1 MTNDQL
7 KNRTKQF
14 SLSILNLIERLPNSM
29 STRVVIN
36 QIAKSATSVGANY
49 RAVCRA
55 RSDREF
61 VAKLNIVLEEADE
74 TQFWLEIIE
83 EMNWIKQIELESIKK
98 EANELVAIFVT
109 TLKTVNNRLNTK

>member
-109 TLKTVNNRLNTK
+109 TLKTVNNRLNTN